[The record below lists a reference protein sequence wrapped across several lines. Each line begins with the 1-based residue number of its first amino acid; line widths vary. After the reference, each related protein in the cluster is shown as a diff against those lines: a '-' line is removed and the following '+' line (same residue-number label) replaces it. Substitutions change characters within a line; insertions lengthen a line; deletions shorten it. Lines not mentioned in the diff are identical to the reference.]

1 MYTHY
6 SGSKLY
12 LHRDIKRSTRHTS
25 AVSRSG
31 RYVSG
36 HKSSQNG
43 IHRTVTYF

>member
-25 AVSRSG
+25 AISRSG
-31 RYVSG
+31 G
-36 HKSSQNG
+36 EK
-43 IHRTVTYF
+43 TYKPFR